1 MCCILDKIIIEIKN
15 TVQGSSTLKS
25 DMEKKKEI
33 KENKQEKKG
42 KERRKYKRWILST
55 YFDAYETKMNSSLGY
70 LADISFGGMLLI
82 SKYPVQTN
90 IVLPL
95 RIELNKDIDKGAK
108 MQVITRAVR
117 CDEDTNFKYF
127 NIGLKLVDLTSSNL
141 AIIKRLIEKYSI

>member
-1 MCCILDKIIIEIKN
+1 MTKN
-15 TVQGSSTLKS
+15 T
-25 DMEKKKEI
+25 DAKKE
-33 KENKQEKKG
+33 KRSGKTG

-55 YFDAYETKMNSSLGY
+55 YFDAYETKLNASMGY

-95 RIELNKDIDKGAK
+95 RIELSEEVDQSGS
-108 MQVITRAVR
+108 MQVMSRTVR

-141 AIIKRLIEKYSI
+141 AIIKRLIEKYAI